1 MKAIMVMFDSLNRH
15 MLPTYGCDW
24 VHAPNFERLSK
35 KTVVFNNSY
44 AGSMACMPA
53 RRELH
58 TGRYN
63 FLHRSWGPIEPFDD
77 SMPEILKNNCIHTH
91 LVSDH
96 YHYWEEGGCNYHTRY
111 NTWQISRGQEGDPWI
126 GDSNIPDI
134 PHPNYSQSRGKI
146 YQDWT
151 NCKHIRENKG
161 KPKPGYY
168 RPDGGI
174 HQDWINRANMKEE
187 KDMPQ
192 PKTFAMGLDF
202 MERNKKHDN
211 WFLQIE
217 TFDPH
222 EPYCVP
228 QRFKDLYD
236 YDFDKYNDDWPPYS
250 KENDKELSVHYKYL
264 NAALI
269 SMCDYYLGIILDKMD
284 EHDMWKDTMLI
295 VNTDHGFML
304 GEHDWWAKNIM
315 PFYNE
320 IVHMPLFIWDP
331 RTGINREQR
340 DSLVQTIDLP
350 ATILDF
356 FGQEIPK
363 DMQGI
368 PLKDTI
374 IHDTPIRE
382 AALFG
387 IHGRHVNVTDG
398 KYVYMRGT
406 NRKNEPLF
414 NYTHMPT
421 NMRHTFPVED
431 MQRLTE
437 LAEPFTFTKGC
448 KSMKIPN
455 SNSSGHGEKVE
466 FQTLLFDL
474 QTDPNQEH
482 PISDPEIEQMMI
494 NHLIREMKKN
504 DAPVEQYERLGLNMD
519 GSVGA

>member
-77 SMPEILKNNCIHTH
+77 SMPEILKNNCIYTH

-134 PHPNYSQSRGKI
+134 PHPNYSKSRGKI

-250 KENDKELSVHYKYL
+250 KENDKELSVHYQYL

-304 GEHDWWAKNIM
+304 GEHDW
-315 PFYNE
+315 
-320 IVHMPLFIWDP
+320 
-331 RTGINREQR
+331 
-340 DSLVQTIDLP
+340 
-350 ATILDF
+350 
-356 FGQEIPK
+356 
-363 DMQGI
+363 
-368 PLKDTI
+368 
-374 IHDTPIRE
+374 
-382 AALFG
+382 
-387 IHGRHVNVTDG
+387 
-398 KYVYMRGT
+398 
-406 NRKNEPLF
+406 
-414 NYTHMPT
+414 
-421 NMRHTFPVED
+421 
-431 MQRLTE
+431 
-437 LAEPFTFTKGC
+437 
-448 KSMKIPN
+448 
-455 SNSSGHGEKVE
+455 
-466 FQTLLFDL
+466 
-474 QTDPNQEH
+474 
-482 PISDPEIEQMMI
+482 
-494 NHLIREMKKN
+494 
-504 DAPVEQYERLGLNMD
+504 
-519 GSVGA
+519 